1 MRTAFFLIDRL
12 WFVKKILFPAD
23 SLAVFH
29 IDTGDA
35 AGQVAHDFII
45 NRTADLSN
53 FFNGNEAVALLAEE
67 DDFITSVDVGFAAD
81 VDHALVHADRPDLR
95 DAVTVIENVDLARQ
109 DTGIPVG
116 IAYG

>member
-1 MRTAFFLIDRL
+1 MVCQKDTL
-12 WFVKKILFPAD
+12 PAD

-67 DDFITSVDVGFAAD
+67 DDFITSVDVASPLTSIMHWSMQI
-81 VDHALVHADRPDLR
+81 VP
-95 DAVTVIENVDLARQ
+95 T
-109 DTGIPVG
+109 
-116 IAYG
+116 